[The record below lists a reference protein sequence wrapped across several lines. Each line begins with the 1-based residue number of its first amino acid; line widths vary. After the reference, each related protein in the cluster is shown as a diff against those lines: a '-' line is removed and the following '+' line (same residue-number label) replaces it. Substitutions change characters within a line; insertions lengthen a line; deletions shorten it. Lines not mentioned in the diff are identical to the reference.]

1 MPIFKYTGYT
11 SDGSFEKG
19 VVEADNEQD
28 AVLKLKDIKK
38 ILPKDIKRVTPGG
51 KTKFFHRDK
60 SKELELVTRHL
71 SILAASGVSISD
83 SLSSLSDEYTGYF
96 KNILIDL
103 KESISRGT
111 SLSKAMGSYR
121 EIFPEFYIMMV
132 HAGETGGMLD
142 DVLMKLS
149 DFLEKESDIK
159 KKVSTALV
167 YPVFMISIG
176 FIVLSFI
183 FAFVVPKIVV
193 IFENSK
199 AALPFI
205 TIVLLKMNSMVQS
218 FWWLFIIIAIGLF
231 FYIRKIIEKKPEVF
245 DSFWLRIPLT
255 RSLYLTRF
263 TRILG
268 FLLTGGVPLIHSLEL
283 AAGSAGNS
291 VLKKNI
297 QEASAK
303 ITEGIG
309 IANAL
314 ITFPPVL
321 RQMIATGEKTGR
333 LPILLEKAA
342 DVYENEFTKR
352 VQVMLSILEPS
363 MIVIMGIIVGFIVFA
378 VLLPIFQMN
387 QLIR

>member
-1 MPIFKYTGYT
+1 MGYT
-11 SDGSFEKG
+11 SDGSLEKG
-19 VVEADNEQD
+19 VIEADSEQD
-28 AVLKLKDIKK
+28 AVLRLKHTKK
-38 ILPKDIKRVTPGG
+38 ILPKEIKRITPGG

-60 SKELELVTRHL
+60 SKELEQFTRQL
-71 SILAASGVSISD
+71 SILIVSGVSIND
-83 SLSSLSDEYTGYF
+83 SLSSLSEEYTGYF

-103 KESISRGT
+103 RESISRGS
-111 SLSKAMGSYR
+111 SLSKAMESYR
-121 EIFPEFYIMMV
+121 EIFPEFYIIMV
-132 HAGETGGMLD
+132 RAGETGGMLD

-149 DFLEKESDIK
+149 DFLEKESDVK

-183 FAFVVPKIVV
+183 FTFVVPKIVV

-199 AALPFI
+199 AALPFV
-205 TIVLLKMNSMVQS
+205 TIVLLKINAMVQS
-218 FWWLFIIIAIGLF
+218 FWWLFIIIVSGLF
-231 FYIRKIIEKKPEVF
+231 FYIRKMSERKPEIF

-268 FLLTGGVPLIHSLEL
+268 FLLTGGISLIHSLEL
-283 AAGSAGNS
+283 AAGSVGNS
-291 VLKKNI
+291 VFKKNI

-309 IANAL
+309 IASAL
-314 ITFPPVL
+314 VTFPPVL

-333 LPILLEKAA
+333 LPVLLEKAA
-342 DVYENEFTKR
+342 DVYENEFSKR
-352 VQVMLSILEPS
+352 VQMMLAILEPS
-363 MIVIMGIIVGFIVFA
+363 MIVIMGITVGFIVFA